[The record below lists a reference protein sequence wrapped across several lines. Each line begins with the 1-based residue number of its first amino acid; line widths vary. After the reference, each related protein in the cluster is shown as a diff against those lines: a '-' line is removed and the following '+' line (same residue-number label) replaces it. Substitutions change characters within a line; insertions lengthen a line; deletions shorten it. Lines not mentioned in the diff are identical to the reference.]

1 MAKYKKLI
9 IASVI
14 FFLLVNTVYYW
25 EGTLGI
31 FAMLTFLLMV
41 LYFIVLAVLLYVQIF
56 RAITEK
62 LRDKPRLYLI
72 GLMTG
77 VLALAFFFPNG
88 IVDFEK
94 MESDAVLIAQR
105 EGVAN
110 CMITLKLRKDYTFK
124 SREVCFGVDEITGT
138 YRIKGD
144 TVFFE
149 RNPLRRRGNFYE
161 FAIIERRK
169 SKSEKHLGTLVT
181 FKNSSDTTGMRLG
194 IVKMNLANN
203 KE

>member
-62 LRDKPRLYLI
+62 LRDKPRLY
-72 GLMTG
+72 
-77 VLALAFFFPNG
+77 
-88 IVDFEK
+88 
-94 MESDAVLIAQR
+94 
-105 EGVAN
+105 
-110 CMITLKLRKDYTFK
+110 
-124 SREVCFGVDEITGT
+124 
-138 YRIKGD
+138 
-144 TVFFE
+144 
-149 RNPLRRRGNFYE
+149 
-161 FAIIERRK
+161 
-169 SKSEKHLGTLVT
+169 
-181 FKNSSDTTGMRLG
+181 
-194 IVKMNLANN
+194 
-203 KE
+203 